1 MARFQ
6 KGQSGDR
13 GGRPKLDPDVV
24 AAARGHSVEAVE
36 ILAGIMRNGDSDSAR
51 VRAAEILLNR
61 GWGSAPQTIAIE
73 PVQHVKLIEFVGEP

>member
-1 MARFQ
+1 
-6 KGQSGDR
+6 
-13 GGRPKLDPDVV
+13 
-24 AAARGHSVEAVE
+24 
-36 ILAGIMRNGDSDSAR
+36 MRNGDSDSAR